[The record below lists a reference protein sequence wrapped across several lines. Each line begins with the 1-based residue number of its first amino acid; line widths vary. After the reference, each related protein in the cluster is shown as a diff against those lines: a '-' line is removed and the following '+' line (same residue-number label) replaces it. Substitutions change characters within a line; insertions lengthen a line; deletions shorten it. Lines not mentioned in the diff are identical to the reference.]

1 MHLAD
6 LEYKAI
12 TESSGIAA
20 SRRNRELFWTHNDSG
35 DGPFIYAFDRKG
47 KHRGVWR
54 VLGAKAQDWED
65 MAIGPGPERDVPYL
79 YLGDIGDNS
88 NTREEIVVY
97 RVVEPLIVSTD
108 VSSSTRHP
116 RTTQSAD
123 VIRLKYPDGK
133 YNAETLLVHPFTGD
147 LYIVTKAAGEAAG
160 VYEAKAPLATTG
172 VTALARISDLRF
184 PNALGG
190 VITGGCI
197 SPDARRIILC
207 DYIEA
212 FELTLPEKPDVAF
225 DTIWKQPLTSV
236 DVGARQQGE
245 AVCYRADGMALLATS
260 EELPC
265 PLFEVKR
272 RMSGQ

>member
-12 TESSGIAA
+12 AESSGIAA

-47 KHRGVWR
+47 KHRGVWQ

-65 MAIGPGPERDVPYL
+65 MASGPGPERDMPYL

-88 NTREEIVVY
+88 RTREEIVVY
-97 RVVEPLIVSTD
+97 RVTEPLITSTD
-108 VSSSTRHP
+108 ASSSTRYP
-116 RTTQSAD
+116 RTTQPAD

-133 YNAETLLVHPFTGD
+133 YNAETLLVHPTTGD

-160 VYEAKAPLATTG
+160 VYKAKAPLSTTG
-172 VTALARISDLRF
+172 VTALARMSDVRF

-207 DYIEA
+207 DYIEG

-225 DTIWKQPLTSV
+225 DTIWQQPLTSV